1 MYISVCKYASL
12 QQDYIY
18 IVPDHSCR
26 EKNRIIGWMPGYD
39 RKGERKMNVEKSEPP
54 PKKIYI

>member
-26 EKNRIIGWMPGYD
+26 EINRSIGWMPGYD
-39 RKGERKMNVEKSEPP
+39 REREGEREMKNAVAYKS
-54 PKKIYI
+54 KL

>member
-39 RKGERKMNVEKSEPP
+39 REREGEREMKNAVAYKS
-54 PKKIYI
+54 KL